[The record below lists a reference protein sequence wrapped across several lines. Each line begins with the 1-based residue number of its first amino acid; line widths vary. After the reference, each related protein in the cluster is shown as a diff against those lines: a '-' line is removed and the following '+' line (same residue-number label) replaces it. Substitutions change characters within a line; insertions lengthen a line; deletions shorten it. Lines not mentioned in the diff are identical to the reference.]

1 MYQYASKL
9 IKVVDG
15 DTVDLI
21 VDLGFTV
28 SISSRFRLDGID
40 APEMRTPTLE
50 QGKASKA
57 HLESM
62 LADAQLGIV
71 RLDSLGRDK
80 YGRWVARLYY
90 VSQATGETVDV
101 SAKMI
106 DDGFAV
112 AYVP

>member
-106 DDGFAV
+106 ADGFAV